1 MVLLF
6 FFIKKSDEPTNMSPK
21 RKQGEE
27 ADVLYPGHKGRP
39 RRKVTVLEMRD
50 LEGEY
55 LLVLA
60 RLQLIKV
67 DADPTHATGDIY
79 YARLLN

>member
-1 MVLLF
+1 
-6 FFIKKSDEPTNMSPK
+6 MSPK

-79 YARLLN
+79 YACLSPILILLLAE